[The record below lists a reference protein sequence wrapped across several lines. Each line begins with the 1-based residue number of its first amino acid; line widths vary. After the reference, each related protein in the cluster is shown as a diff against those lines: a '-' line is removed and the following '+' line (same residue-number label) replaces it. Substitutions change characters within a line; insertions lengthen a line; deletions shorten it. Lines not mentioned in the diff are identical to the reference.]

1 MLISNLKLL
10 NTADSQLALGIGT
23 ETVAVDGNRW
33 RKTIRHKEVQ
43 IDGSIGTI

>member
-10 NTADSQLALGIGT
+10 NTADSQLALGVGT
-23 ETVAVDGNRW
+23 E
-33 RKTIRHKEVQ
+33 KTIRDKEVQ